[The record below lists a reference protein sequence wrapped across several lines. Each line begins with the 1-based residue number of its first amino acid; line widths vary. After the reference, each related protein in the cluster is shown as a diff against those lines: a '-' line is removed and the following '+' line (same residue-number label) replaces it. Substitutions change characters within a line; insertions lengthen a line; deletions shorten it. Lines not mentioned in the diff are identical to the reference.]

1 MKIIRRI
8 IFQWQ
13 KYIAIK
19 AAIRAHEADGRK
31 YLVMILGA
39 RSYKVTAYPLSQI
52 HIDLKVPIAN
62 TNKAI
67 MTCAGKWTPY
77 WKKDEQEKK

>member
-31 YLVMILGA
+31 YLVIILEGKPTMVA
-39 RSYKVTAYPLSQI
+39 KGKGVTLQ
-52 HIDLKVPIAN
+52 DF
-62 TNKAI
+62 
-67 MTCAGKWTPY
+67 
-77 WKKDEQEKK
+77 EKRALFVSK

>member
-19 AAIRAHEADGRK
+19 TAIRAHEADGRK
-31 YLVMILGA
+31 YLVIILEGKPTVVSKGELRKLKAKGA
-39 RSYKVTAYPLSQI
+39 FKKGVTLQ
-52 HIDLKVPIAN
+52 DF
-62 TNKAI
+62 
-67 MTCAGKWTPY
+67 
-77 WKKDEQEKK
+77 EKRALFVSK